1 MRLQEAV
8 EGIVMEVYVKPR
20 SKQFQLAVEDDEIVV
35 YCREAP
41 VKGRVNRELI
51 KGLSRLFERRVE
63 IVSGF
68 SSKQKKVLIEDIS
81 LKEVNKILSACR

>member
-81 LKEVNKILSACR
+81 LKEVNEILSAH

>member
-1 MRLQEAV
+1 MRLQETIQ
-8 EGIVMEVYVKPR
+8 GTVMEVYIKPR
-20 SKQFQLAVEDDEIVV
+20 SKPFQLAVEDDEVVV

-51 KGLSRLFERRVE
+51 KGLSRLFERRVA

-68 SSKQKKVLIEDIS
+68 SSRQKKVLIEDIS
-81 LKEVNKILSACR
+81 LKEVNQILSAYR

>member
-1 MRLQEAV
+1 
-8 EGIVMEVYVKPR
+8 MEVYIKPR
-20 SKQFQLAVEDDEIVV
+20 SKQFQLAVENDEIIV

-51 KGLSRLFERRVE
+51 KGLSGLFGRRVE

-68 SSKQKKVLIEDIS
+68 SSRQKKVLIEDIS